1 MFSRQASWKRRRR
14 TTFRPPDRPDCH
26 SPPHRPH
33 SAQRTRPATGVRA
46 ELQRRRRHQHS
57 FMEAESTPERI
68 ICVQPPAQPVALAS
82 RPDSAWLVRDS
93 SAQTYTWDLV
103 VAEHRRYGS
112 GRGIKTPGR
121 VEQATSEHQHCPP
134 PAWTTPPPAAPGRV
148 PTHNPPPPPPPPQ
161 APSAPEYPRK
171 RSSRGPSLILL
182 GLLAWQDGEVTAA
195 ARFGGRK
202 HRGGGRRR
210 GQWNVA
216 RALQLLG
223 WAAATTGWPEQAAML
238 FGGSQSLLDSI
249 QDDSDLARLP
259 PPRDAE
265 NQARLALGEAGYSQW
280 FAEGYSLSAA
290 DAVRYAL
297 DVGTRRPR
305 TLRSAGDRCL

>member
-1 MFSRQASWKRRRR
+1 MVIKR
-14 TTFRPPDRPDCH
+14 
-26 SPPHRPH
+26 
-33 SAQRTRPATGVRA
+33 
-46 ELQRRRRHQHS
+46 
-57 FMEAESTPERI
+57 
-68 ICVQPPAQPVALAS
+68 
-82 RPDSAWLVRDS
+82 
-93 SAQTYTWDLV
+93 
-103 VAEHRRYGS
+103 
-112 GRGIKTPGR
+112 PGR
-121 VEQATSEHQHCPP
+121 VEQATSEHQHCPRDTGMDP
-134 PAWTTPPPAAPGRV
+134 HPRQRQAATRQPNERPADHHLRRVHQGQVHCRSCQCQCPHPDQADQPEGATVGEEEGRCCRASDQEKDHRV
-148 PTHNPPPPPPPPQ
+148 VQ
-161 APSAPEYPRK
+161 S
-171 RSSRGPSLILL
+171 ILL

-195 ARFGGRK
+195 ARLAAESIAAAGGA
-202 HRGGGRRR
+202 GD
-210 GQWNVA
+210 QWNVA

-223 WAAATTGWPEQAAML
+223 WAAAATGWPEQAAML